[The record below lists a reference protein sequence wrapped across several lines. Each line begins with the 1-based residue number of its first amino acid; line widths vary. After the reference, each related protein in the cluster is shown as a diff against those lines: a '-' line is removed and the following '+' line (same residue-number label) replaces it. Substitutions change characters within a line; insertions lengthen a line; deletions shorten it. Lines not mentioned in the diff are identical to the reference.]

1 MKEYQK
7 EYIECRLIV
16 LGDSRVCKKSLI
28 KRILNI
34 SCTSTYRNPEI
45 ENQYKQIILKLRKEH
60 EKHIK
65 FLEEIQLLDKRKKDK
80 KELLRKL
87 NEKTTQNSK
96 TQSKTLLDI
105 KSEQNKRTKSPDI
118 IMPYNTLKD
127 NDNILN
133 FNENNN
139 SFVLK
144 VTKG

>member
-16 LGDSRVCKKSLI
+16 LGDSRVGKKSLI

-60 EKHIK
+60 EKHKK

-80 KELLRKL
+80 KELIRK
-87 NEKTTQNSK
+87 
-96 TQSKTLLDI
+96 
-105 KSEQNKRTKSPDI
+105 
-118 IMPYNTLKD
+118 
-127 NDNILN
+127 
-133 FNENNN
+133 
-139 SFVLK
+139 
-144 VTKG
+144 